1 MNNYYIPDKNK
12 KSISATSDQSL
23 IELPH
28 EMQRSFCFFF
38 LHIKRGI
45 WKQLSEI
52 TTKMALSF
60 STAFNS
66 SSSFIKYS
74 SSVFQPTSSFSSL
87 SSSFLSNQRS
97 FISLKSIFQPKN
109 MSHLENRQS
118 SALAA
123 SFGQDG
129 PKDFSSQVPF

>member
-12 KSISATSDQSL
+12 KSISATSDQSR
-23 IELPH
+23 IELPVKC
-28 EMQRSFCFFF
+28 RGVFVFF